1 MFFSNSTI
9 IVRINNMNIDTELR
23 DFSLFEKNDLE
34 EYSRKFYSINFYDNK
49 NDRGEIHYTNSFE
62 YGKMNVINFIRKSNL
77 FFLFT
82 SSVQHSKF
90 FKKIMSM
97 MLDERLEFEVLKI
110 PLVFDNSK
118 PLNIKNFAAI
128 QVDSIFGIIGTLM
141 FENNP
146 YLIKVYNNGVITFP
160 FTNNKQLIE
169 EVMSTSLEILRH
181 YGEI

>member
-9 IVRINNMNIDTELR
+9 IVRVNNMDIDAELR
-23 DFSLFEKNDLE
+23 NFSFFEKNGTGD
-34 EYSRKFYSINFYDNK
+34 YSRKFYSINFYDSK
-49 NDRGEIHYTNSFE
+49 NDMGELHYANSFE

-90 FKKIMSM
+90 FRKIMDR
-97 MLDERLEFEVLKI
+97 MLERKLEFEVMKI
-110 PLVFDNSK
+110 PLTVDDFKLSTV
-118 PLNIKNFAAI
+118 KNFKVI
-128 QVDSIFGIIGTLM
+128 QADSISGIIGTLM
-141 FENNP
+141 FETNS
-146 YLIKVYNNGVITFP
+146 YLIKIYTNGLITFP

-169 EVMSTSLEILRH
+169 EVMSTSLEILRQ